1 MENCIFCQIVKG
13 DIPAKKIYEDEHHL
27 AFLSVGPASP
37 GHTIV
42 IPKKHTAT
50 FAELEASEAT
60 DLIKIVQ
67 KLAIEI
73 KAKLH
78 ADAFN
83 LGLNNG
89 EIAGQVI
96 PHVHWHIMPRY
107 KNDGLVH
114 WQVNEQAKEQMDE
127 TLAKLLDK

>member
-13 DIPAKKIYEDEHHL
+13 DIPAKKVYEDDRYL

-50 FAELEASEAT
+50 FVELETPETA
-60 DLIKIVQ
+60 DLIQVVH
-67 KLAIEI
+67 KLAKEI
-73 KAKLH
+73 KIKLQ

-96 PHVHWHIMPRY
+96 PHVHWHIIPRY
-107 KNDGLVH
+107 AGDTLVH
-114 WQVNEQAKEQMDE
+114 WGVDEKAKEQMDE
-127 TLAKLLDK
+127 VLAKLVDL

>member
-13 DIPAKKIYEDEHHL
+13 DIPAKKIYEDDYYL
-27 AFLSVGPASP
+27 AFLSLGPASP

-50 FAELEASEAT
+50 FIELEPQESA
-60 DLIKIVQ
+60 DLIKVVQ
-67 KLAIEI
+67 RLAKEI
-73 KAKLH
+73 KERLK

-96 PHVHWHIMPRY
+96 PHVHWHIIPRW
-107 KNDGLVH
+107 NDDGGTSMHGIVRNGAE
-114 WQVNEQAKEQMDE
+114 VDVKE
-127 TLAKLLDK
+127 TAKLFI

>member
-1 MENCIFCQIVKG
+1 MEDCIFCQIVKG
-13 DIPAKKIYEDEHHL
+13 DIPAKKIYEDNDYL

-50 FAELEASEAT
+50 FAELESQAAV

-67 KLAIEI
+67 KLAKEI
-73 KAKLH
+73 KIKLQ

-89 EIAGQVI
+89 EIAGQAI
-96 PHVHWHIMPRY
+96 PHVHWHIIPRY
-107 KNDGLVH
+107 KNDTLVH
-114 WQVNEQAKEQMDE
+114 WGVDEQAKDKMDE
-127 TLAKLLDK
+127 VLAKLVN

>member
-13 DIPAKKIYEDEHHL
+13 DIPAKKIYEDDYYL
-27 AFLSVGPASP
+27 AFLSLGPASP

-50 FAELEASEAT
+50 FIELEPQESA
-60 DLIKIVQ
+60 DLIKVVQ
-67 KLAIEI
+67 RLAKEI
-73 KAKLH
+73 KERLK

-96 PHVHWHIMPRY
+96 PHVHWHIIPRY
-107 KNDGLVH
+107 KNDTLVH
-114 WQVNEQAKEQMDE
+114 WGVDEQAKDQMDE
-127 TLAKLLDK
+127 VLAKLVSL

>member
-1 MENCIFCQIVKG
+1 MENCIFCQIVAG
-13 DIPAKKIYEDEHHL
+13 EIPAKKIYEDDNYL
-27 AFLSVGPASP
+27 AFLSVGPASL

-50 FAELEASEAT
+50 FVELEPQAAA
-60 DLIKIVQ
+60 DLIQVVH
-67 KLAIEI
+67 KLAKEI
-73 KAKLH
+73 KAKLN

-96 PHVHWHIMPRY
+96 PHVHWHIIPRY
-107 KNDGLVH
+107 KNDTLVH
-114 WQVNEQAKEQMDE
+114 WGVDEQAKDQMDE
-127 TLAKLLDK
+127 VLAKLVSL

>member
-1 MENCIFCQIVKG
+1 MENCIFCKIIKG
-13 DIPAKKIYEDEHHL
+13 ELPAQRVYEDDNYL
-27 AFLSVGPASP
+27 AFLSIGPVNN
-37 GHTIV
+37 GHTVV

-50 FAELEASEAT
+50 FAELEPQEAA
-60 DLIKIVQ
+60 DLIQMVQ
-67 KLAIEI
+67 KLAKEI
-73 KAKLH
+73 KAKLN

-114 WQVNEQAKEQMDE
+114 WQVNEKAKEQMDE

>member
-1 MENCIFCQIVKG
+1 MENCIFCQIVAG
-13 DIPAKKIYEDEHHL
+13 EIPAKKIYEDEHYL

-42 IPKKHTAT
+42 IPKKHIAT
-50 FAELEASEAT
+50 FAELESKAAA
-60 DLIKIVQ
+60 DLMQVVQ

-73 KAKLH
+73 KAKLN

-89 EIAGQVI
+89 EIAGQAI
-96 PHVHWHIMPRY
+96 PHVHWHIIPRY
-107 KNDGLVH
+107 KNDSLVH
-114 WQVNEQAKEQMDE
+114 WGVDEQAKDQMDE
-127 TLAKLLDK
+127 VLARLLV

>member
-13 DIPAKKIYEDEHHL
+13 DIPAKKIYEDDNYL

-50 FAELEASEAT
+50 FAELESQVAS
-60 DLIKIVQ
+60 DLIQVVQ
-67 KLAIEI
+67 KLAIDI
-73 KAKLH
+73 KAKLN

-96 PHVHWHIMPRY
+96 PHVHWHIIPRY
-107 KNDGLVH
+107 KNDTLVH
-114 WQVNEQAKEQMDE
+114 WGVDEQAKDKMDE
-127 TLAKLLDK
+127 VLAKLVN

>member
-13 DIPAKKIYEDEHHL
+13 DIPAKKIYEDDNYL
-27 AFLSVGPASP
+27 AFLSVGPASL
-37 GHTIV
+37 GHAIV

-50 FAELEASEAT
+50 FAELESQVAA
-60 DLIKIVQ
+60 DLIQVVQ
-67 KLAIEI
+67 KLAIDI
-73 KAKLH
+73 KAKLN

-96 PHVHWHIMPRY
+96 PHVHWHIIPRY
-107 KNDGLVH
+107 KNDTLVH
-114 WQVNEQAKEQMDE
+114 WGVDEQAKDKMDE
-127 TLAKLLDK
+127 VLAKLVN